1 MRKVGLELKV
11 GVFVLL
17 GLLILTGLVMKSGN
31 FNLKP
36 GYEVRLKFRSVNGI
50 ESGSPVR
57 LAGVAVGEVKEIRV
71 FRDEGGD
78 TQVEVLAWISQDIY
92 IEDDAKVSVQTLGL
106 LGEKFIE
113 ITPGTSGNKT
123 LVHDGTISGKSPV
136 DMDLLIENGSRLIT
150 KMETAMDSINE
161 LIADNEFKA
170 SVKGTFSHADQAAKN
185 FVEMSDDLKDA
196 AKSTK
201 IVMARLRDGEG
212 TIGKLLK
219 DDKMAKNLEAFSEDI
234 KAHPWKLLKRG

>member
-1 MRKVGLELKV
+1 MKKVGLELKV

-17 GLLILTGLVMKSGN
+17 GLAILTGLVVKSGD
-31 FNLKP
+31 FYMKP
-36 GYEVRLKFRSVNGI
+36 GYELRFKFKAVNGI

-57 LAGVAVGEVKEIRV
+57 LAGVSVGEVKEIRV
-71 FRDEGGD
+71 LRDEKGE
-78 TQVEVLAWISQDIY
+78 TQVEVIAWISQGIY

-106 LGEKFIE
+106 LGEKYVE
-113 ITPGTSGNKT
+113 VTPGTGGNKT
-123 LVHDGTISGKSPV
+123 LAHQGEIAGKPPM
-136 DMDLLIENGSRLIT
+136 DMDQLIESGGRLIT
-150 KMETAMDSINE
+150 KMEKAMDSINE
-161 LIADNEFKA
+161 LIADNEFKS
-170 SVKGTFSHADQAAKN
+170 SVKGTFNHADKAATN

-196 AKSTK
+196 AKSAK